1 MSKIKS
7 DILFM
12 DTKIFGSNLQ
22 ALREDK
28 NLRYEAFGELI
39 QYDRN
44 TLSCLEGGFQNIQL
58 QTAIRIAKNLDKDL
72 AMLFSRSFRDDEK
85 RCQSKK
91 YSDMDYLSI
100 FRENV
105 TKRLVI
111 NQMTVTDISEEHR
124 ETVSRILNG
133 HVTNPRIGTLSLIA
147 QSLEVPLCTLLT
159 PTAKKE

>member
-1 MSKIKS
+1 MSKINS

-44 TLSCLEGGFQNIQL
+44 TLSCLEGGFQNIQF
-58 QTAIRIAKNLDKDL
+58 QTAVRIAKNLDKDL

-91 YSDMDYLSI
+91 YSDIDYLAI
-100 FRENV
+100 FRANAI
-105 TKRLVI
+105 KRLTT
-111 NQMTVTDISEEHR
+111 NQMNVTDISEEHR

-133 HVTNPRIGTLSLIA
+133 HITNPRIGTLSLIA
-147 QSLEVPLCTLLT
+147 HGLDTSLCALLT
-159 PTAKKE
+159 PPIKKE